1 MKVVNFFGQFP
12 LPKSYIGIQLWHY
25 LFFGQLTECLFHC
38 WHWMVFSR
46 TTLFSCMKS
55 PRILTLPLLF
65 GTMAIGESQ
74 VVVSSIGLIMPISSI
89 LWISSFTLGSWGIGL
104 QLRVVRLNG
113 LDIRICFD
121 LVFAFETSKTFE

>member
-1 MKVVNFFGQFP
+1 
-12 LPKSYIGIQLWHY
+12 
-25 LFFGQLTECLFHC
+25 
-38 WHWMVFSR
+38 
-46 TTLFSCMKS
+46 MKS

-104 QLRVVRLNG
+104 QLGVVRLNG